1 MDFKYVLLLNV
12 ILLTLKQMNCS
23 EDRYLRYVK
32 DSCFIKG
39 EAFSCVK
46 YKALKI
52 AKSTI
57 FGDMNSNETIAA
69 SKMISFVKL
78 DQETV
83 NNLTSIEDMD
93 VIANEPRGFLSEW
106 TEIANYFMKLVKEF
120 FRMRGL
126 KVNLPEGAR
135 TVEDQEPEDGGRGK
149 KKKLAVMIPLLNL
162 MATMKTKMLLIPIL
176 MAVMMI
182 KKLLLIAALLV
193 PSLLS
198 TLKACKH
205 HHPMTHYSYFG
216 TDASDY
222 NSEYSNSYSYGSGG
236 GYGKDWPTN
245 RAYSVPKHR
254 TPSPVYIT
262 APGTA

>member
-12 ILLTLKQMNCS
+12 ILLNLKQMNCS

-135 TVEDQEPEDGGRGK
+135 TVEDQEPEDGG
-149 KKKLAVMIPLLNL
+149 
-162 MATMKTKMLLIPIL
+162 KTYQISF
-176 MAVMMI
+176 
-182 KKLLLIAALLV
+182 
-193 PSLLS
+193 SL
-198 TLKACKH
+198 T
-205 HHPMTHYSYFG
+205 Y
-216 TDASDY
+216 
-222 NSEYSNSYSYGSGG
+222 
-236 GYGKDWPTN
+236 
-245 RAYSVPKHR
+245 V
-254 TPSPVYIT
+254 
-262 APGTA
+262 